1 MTSKSSSAVIFPLPS
16 LSKSR
21 NAFLKSEM
29 KNINRVLPAQLCSC
43 FKKMLVFGTVYF
55 SRGKVKS
62 RLLPSICCSVK
73 LEAYEKYKY

>member
-1 MTSKSSSAVIFPLPS
+1 
-16 LSKSR
+16 
-21 NAFLKSEM
+21 M

-55 SRGKVKS
+55 SLGKVKS